1 MSEALLGGLVGGGLT
16 LILALMAAAR
26 AFGNVE
32 GSVKRA
38 SLEAAQS
45 ILGNGKGEGLL
56 ARFNKVELQIEHLD
70 GKVDT
75 YEAVWH
81 ERYNTVETTTGNL
94 AQGLGEAIKAHTNLT
109 AQVST
114 LATGLAVLTGT
125 VQKQVFT
132 SPPAPGPTG
141 S

>member
-1 MSEALLGGLVGGGLT
+1 MSDALIGGLVGGGFT
-16 LILALMAAAR
+16 LILALIAAAR

-45 ILGNGKGEGLL
+45 ILGNGKGSGLL
-56 ARFNKVELQIEHLD
+56 ARFNQVELQIEHLD
-70 GKVDT
+70 GKVDAHT
-75 YEAVWH
+75 AVWQ
-81 ERYNTVETTTGNL
+81 ERYNTLETTSDNL
-94 AQGLGEAIKAHTNLT
+94 AQDLSESVKAHTTLT

-114 LATGLAVLTGT
+114 LATGLAVLAAT
-125 VQKQVFT
+125 VQMQVST
-132 SPPAPGPTG
+132 SPPAPAPTG